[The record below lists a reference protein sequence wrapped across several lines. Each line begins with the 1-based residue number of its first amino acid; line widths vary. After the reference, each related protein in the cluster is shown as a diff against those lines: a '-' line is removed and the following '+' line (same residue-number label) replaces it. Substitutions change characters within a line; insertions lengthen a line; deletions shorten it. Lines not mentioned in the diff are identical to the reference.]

1 MARPPSGYYGMSFAG
16 EGGRQ
21 GQSRRSNE
29 PTQYSIPTTPRNT
42 RSMPDANIDG
52 ALMNTLRTEAIAEV
66 QRREENN
73 PLKNLP
79 SILAGIGSFTR
90 NRIISGLQQGGTP
103 VYENG
108 IVVGVMNNGRYTG
121 RPSSAPTEGDD
132 PDPRPAAPPA
142 VNQETAGTPPAP
154 TPTRPTVEAPAPPG
168 DSPVDT
174 TTGEA
179 MDAQRKRGRGT
190 TIATS
195 PQGLLTPA
203 RTRRRSLMAGLIR

>member
-21 GQSRRSNE
+21 GQSRSSNE

-66 QRREENN
+66 QRREENS

-108 IVVGVMNNGRYTG
+108 IVVGVMLDGRYTG
-121 RPSSAPTEGDD
+121 RPQDPPDSDD
-132 PDPRPAAPPA
+132 PDPRSATPPTA
-142 VNQETAGTPPAP
+142 SQQSAGTSPAP
-154 TPTRPTVEAPAPPG
+154 TSTRPTVEAPAPPG

-179 MDAQRKRGRGT
+179 MDAQRKRGRDT

-195 PQGLLTPA
+195 AQGLLTPA

>member
-1 MARPPSGYYGMSFAG
+1 MARPPSGYYGMSFPG

-21 GQSRRSNE
+21 GGRSNQ

-42 RSMPDANIDG
+42 RSMPDENIDG
-52 ALMNTLRTEAIAEV
+52 ALINTLRTEAIAEV

-79 SILAGIGSFTR
+79 SVLAGIGSLTR
-90 NRIISGLQQGGTP
+90 NRIVSGLQQGGTP

-108 IVVGVMNNGRYTG
+108 IVVGVMLDGRYTG

-132 PDPRPAAPPA
+132 PNPRPAAPPA
-142 VNQETAGTPPAP
+142 ADQKSAGTSPAPAP
-154 TPTRPTVEAPAPPG
+154 TKPTVEAPAPPG
-168 DSPVDT
+168 DTPVDT

-179 MDAQRKRGRGT
+179 MDAQRKRGRDT

-195 PQGLLTPA
+195 AQGLLTPA